1 MKKGKNISNEENS
14 QKKFF
19 DRVCC
24 MAEIDKV
31 SEQRKNACV
40 CLIEAQ
46 TKGKQEK
53 DLILLCVYV
62 AC

>member
-1 MKKGKNISNEENS
+1 
-14 QKKFF
+14 
-19 DRVCC
+19 

-53 DLILLCVYV
+53 DLILLCV
-62 AC
+62 